1 MTTTTIVMN
10 TLTGAVTE
18 YDWAFQSLTPDHAG
32 GTGLYVLGGN
42 TDAGDPIDGEFLSGD
57 QGGGHKLGL
66 GSVYVGVQGE
76 GEGAVL
82 VKGAAADWAYPVQVR
97 ASGISRA
104 KAGRGISEN
113 YLALGYRN
121 VDGAD
126 FTIDRIDAEV
136 IESKQRRL

>member
-1 MTTTTIVMN
+1 MTTIVMN
-10 TLTGAVTE
+10 TMNGAVTE
-18 YDWAFQSLTPDHAG
+18 YDWAFQSLTPANAG
-32 GTGLYVLGGN
+32 SASGLFVLGGN
-42 TDAGDPIDGEFLSGD
+42 TDATTPITGQFLSGD
-57 QGGGHKLGL
+57 HGGEHKLGL

-76 GEGAVL
+76 GAGEVL
-82 VKGAAADWAYPVQVR
+82 VKGAADDWAYPVTVR